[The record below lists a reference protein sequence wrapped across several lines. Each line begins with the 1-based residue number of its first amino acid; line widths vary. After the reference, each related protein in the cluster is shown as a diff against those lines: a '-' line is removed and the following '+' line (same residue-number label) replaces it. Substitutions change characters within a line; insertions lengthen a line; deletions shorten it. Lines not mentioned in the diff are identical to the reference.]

1 MYQSIFIKPEFDDN
15 DLAQTFSPFGEV
27 LSAKVFIDKN
37 TQMSKCFGFVSYKNP
52 QSAKKAI
59 DTMNGFPIGL
69 KRLKVQL
76 KKNKAEL
83 MQSSHFNAF
92 VNSSNSSTTYYNGLI
107 GNPSNLCASTTNNTL
122 TNTNTLIKA

>member
-1 MYQSIFIKPEFDDN
+1 
-15 DLAQTFSPFGEV
+15 

-37 TQMSKCFGFVSYKNP
+37 TQMSKCFGFVSYKNI

-83 MQSSHFNAF
+83 MQSSHFNDF
-92 VNSSNSSTTYYNGLI
+92 VNSSNLASYYNEYLI
-107 GNPSNLCASTTNNTL
+107 DNSNNLCGSSNSKTL